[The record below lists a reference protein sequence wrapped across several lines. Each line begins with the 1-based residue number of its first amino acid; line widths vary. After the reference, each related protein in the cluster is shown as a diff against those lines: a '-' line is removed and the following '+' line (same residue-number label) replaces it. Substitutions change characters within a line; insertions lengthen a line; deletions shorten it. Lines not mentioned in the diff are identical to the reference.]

1 MVPGPASIGIARGVN
16 AISDLVLSSSSI
28 NFFFIP
34 LCLTKVPVKREKPEL
49 AMTIP
54 PPIRRDS
61 MDIPKKY
68 NKWLPRKNETSK
80 MMNT

>member
-34 LCLTKVPVKREKPEL
+34 LCLLNVPVKREKPEL
-49 AMTIP
+49 AITIP
-54 PPIRRDS
+54 PPILKES

-68 NKWLPRKNETSK
+68 KR
-80 MMNT
+80 

>member
-28 NFFFIP
+28 NFFLHSFM
-34 LCLTKVPVKREKPEL
+34 LNECASQEEKPEL
-49 AMTIP
+49 AITIP
-54 PPIRRDS
+54 PPILKES
-61 MDIPKKY
+61 MDIPKNIKDDC
-68 NKWLPRKNETSK
+68 LENETSK